1 MTLTP
6 LATTGTH
13 ALTVP
18 GTGARQ
24 SPADGV
30 DRSTAVPRLECNDLV
45 ASDDLF
51 NMKGLPET
59 VKPTIEE
66 VFAVQRVPLLRLAFL
81 VSGSEPAAEDIAQ
94 TVFAS
99 VQGHWDAIRDP
110 GPYLKRAV
118 VNVAND
124 GHRRGFRERTALE
137 SISRQPTAIPEVDHT
152 WFTLQQLPALQ
163 RTVVVLHFY
172 EDLSLVEVA
181 DLLDRPAATI
191 RSDLRR
197 ALIRLRRTMP

>member
-1 MTLTP
+1 M
-6 LATTGTH
+6 
-13 ALTVP
+13 
-18 GTGARQ
+18 
-24 SPADGV
+24 
-30 DRSTAVPRLECNDLV
+30 V

-66 VFAVQRVPLLRLAFL
+66 VFAVQQVPLLRLAFL
-81 VSGSEPAAEDIAQ
+81 VSGSEPAAEDIVQ

-99 VQGHWDAIRDP
+99 VQGRWDAIRDP

-124 GHRRGFRERTALE
+124 GHRRRFRERRALE